1 MRRQR
6 GFSLLEFSLVLA
18 VVLVIGGVVAG
29 AAAHYARSAKAGDL
43 RTHLV
48 AVKAGAKAMSKQG
61 GVPGLQNHGAIA
73 RAGGV
78 PTGQLVPAAAVGI
91 NATPGRADALAAA
104 GSTVLRHPFGGVTS
118 VRLPGVDGAGGITL
132 ATIELFDLSTE
143 QCIQAVVIGW
153 DSFDRVSV
161 NGAPAFKDRFAAPA
175 RTLLDAAA
183 VDLEC
188 SSRAIN
194 VVRYEFAP

>member
-1 MRRQR
+1 MKRQG
-6 GFSLLEFSLVLA
+6 GFSLLEFSVVLA

-29 AAAHYARSAKAGDL
+29 AAAHYARSAEAGNL
-43 RTHLV
+43 RSHLA
-48 AVKAGAKAMSKQG
+48 AVKAGAKALSKQG
-61 GVPGLQNHGAIA
+61 GRTGLQNHGAIA

-78 PTGQLVPAAAVGI
+78 PAGQLVPAASVGT
-91 NATPGRADALAAA
+91 NPTHGRADALAAA
-104 GSTVLRHPFGGVTS
+104 GSTVLRHPFGGLTS
-118 VRLPGVDGAGGITL
+118 VRLPGVDGAGGATL
-132 ATIELFDLSTE
+132 AAIELFDLTTE

-161 NGAPAFKDRFAAPA
+161 NGATAFKDRFAAPA

-188 SSRAIN
+188 SSRSIN